1 MVTAA
6 ASFQGILSNSLQR
19 AEIIFSR
26 FKDFSAKDN
35 LTLSLAQSY
44 VVQSSSR

>member
-6 ASFQGILSNSLQR
+6 ASFQGMLLSNSLQR

-26 FKDFSAKDN
+26 FKEFSAKDN
-35 LTLSLAQSY
+35 SFNPIIGSVIRCAI
-44 VVQSSSR
+44 